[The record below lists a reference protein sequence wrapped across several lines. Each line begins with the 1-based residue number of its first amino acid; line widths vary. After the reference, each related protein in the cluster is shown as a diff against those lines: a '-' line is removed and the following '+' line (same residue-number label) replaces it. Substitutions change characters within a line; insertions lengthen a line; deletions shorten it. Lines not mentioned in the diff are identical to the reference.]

1 MTIGTR
7 MQLAA
12 SALAM
17 LAAAAAAE
25 PGTLRDPTRPPP
37 GWGAQPGPQ
46 REPLDAFRAQHLV
59 IVDGQPYLMWQG
71 RRYGVGE
78 RIGDARIER
87 IEETQVWLATPT
99 GTRRVPLF
107 TGIEKHAPRSSAR
120 ATEPAGTDE
129 TKGPGK

>member
-1 MTIGTR
+1 MIGTR
-7 MQLAA
+7 MKLAA

-17 LAAAAAAE
+17 VAMGAAAE
-25 PGTLRDPTRPPP
+25 LRDPTRPPP
-37 GWGAQPGPQ
+37 GWGAQPGAQ
-46 REPLDAFRAQHLV
+46 REPIDAIRAQHLV
-59 IVDGQPYLMWQG
+59 IVDGRRYLMWQG

-87 IEETQVWLATPT
+87 IEETQVWLATPS

-107 TGIEKHAPRSSAR
+107 TGIEKHPPRSSAR
-120 ATEPAGTDE
+120 PTEPAAPDE